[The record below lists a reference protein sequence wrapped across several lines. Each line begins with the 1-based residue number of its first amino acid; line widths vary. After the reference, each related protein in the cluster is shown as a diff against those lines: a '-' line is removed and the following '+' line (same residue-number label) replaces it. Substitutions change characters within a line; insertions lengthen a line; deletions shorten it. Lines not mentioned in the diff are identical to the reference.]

1 MRNSSLRSVAG
12 VVVLALAS
20 LACSDSNEVTGSS
33 RSAVSLSVHAPEA
46 VRSGEE
52 FQLRLELQSLGA
64 TIRNAQVEV
73 IVPSPL
79 LFIDLE
85 STNHTSA
92 LLRSLRFSSGRF
104 TWSVADFTPSG
115 RPFVSLPVIAH
126 LPPGQG
132 ATPTTIEATLR
143 GATYGG
149 EDVAAQRGITVV
161 P

>member
-1 MRNSSLRSVAG
+1 MRNPTLRCLAG
-12 VVVLALAS
+12 VVVVTLAC

-33 RSAVSLSVHAPEA
+33 PAVVSLSVHAPEV
-46 VRSGEE
+46 VRAGEE
-52 FQLRLELQSLGA
+52 FQLRLDLQSFRA

-73 IVPSPL
+73 TLPAL
-79 LFIDLE
+79 LSIDLE
-85 STNHTSA
+85 STHHTSA
-92 LLRSLRFSSGRF
+92 LLKSLRFASGRF
-104 TWSVADFTPSG
+104 TWSVADFAPSG
-115 RPFVSLPVIAH
+115 RPFVSLPVIAN
-126 LPPGQG
+126 LPTGQG